1 MILGGGGAA
10 RDDAGVVAAVGT
22 ATEQM
27 VHKGLDLV
35 EEDVMIGLVLE
46 VAPIE
51 PVLFLALAGGSSAG
65 GSQES
70 IFEALIQSRRLWLRG
85 NGKSKK
91 V

>member
-1 MILGGGGAA
+1 MLF
-10 RDDAGVVAAVGT
+10 RS
-22 ATEQM
+22 M

-70 IFEALIQSRRLWLRG
+70 IFEALIQSRRLGSRG
-85 NGKSKK
+85 NCRLQQIKHGLIQ
-91 V
+91 